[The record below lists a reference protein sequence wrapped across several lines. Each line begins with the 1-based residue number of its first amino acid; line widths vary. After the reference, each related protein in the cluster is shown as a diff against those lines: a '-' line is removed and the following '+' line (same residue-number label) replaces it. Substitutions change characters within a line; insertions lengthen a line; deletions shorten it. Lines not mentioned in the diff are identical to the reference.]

1 MNKPELQES
10 FKAIARAL
18 ETIEAAEYDMRGNFT
33 LAAINRIYYA
43 CYYCMS
49 ALLLTKNI
57 YAKTHQ
63 GTRAKFSEIFIKT
76 GLFPGNIAEH
86 IKNAF
91 DLRQEAD
98 YDFDANVPD
107 DIANLMITKTREL
120 HQLSISYL
128 QTL

>member
-18 ETIEAAEYDMRGNFT
+18 ETIEAAEHDMKGNFT

-49 ALLLTKNI
+49 SLLLTKNS

-63 GTRAKFSEIFIKT
+63 GTRAKFSEIFIRT
-76 GLFPGNIAEH
+76 GISPANIAEH
-86 IKNAF
+86 IKKAF
-91 DLRQEAD
+91 DLFFNRLA
-98 YDFDANVPD
+98 
-107 DIANLMITKTREL
+107 T
-120 HQLSISYL
+120 LSRPL
-128 QTL
+128 R